1 MYVDSNLGVEQVL
14 RFGDFVREIPA
25 KKLVLAGI
33 SLSKPEYPLN
43 AYSNSI
49 YSNIKK
55 LSNSISNSWYY

>member
-1 MYVDSNLGVEQVL
+1 MYMDSNLGVEQVL

-49 YSNIKK
+49 YSNKK
-55 LSNSISNSWYY
+55 ISNSISNSWYY